1 MDDGSTDNTKEVVKE
16 WIQKAQFPIR
26 YFKQENGGKHRAI
39 NRGLREARGEL
50 FFIVDSDDYLTSDAI
65 ETIEKRY
72 ESIQGDESLRGMPS

>member
-1 MDDGSTDNTKEVVKE
+1 MDSRSPISDKVFQTGE
-16 WIQKAQFPIR
+16 WG
-26 YFKQENGGKHRAI
+26 EGGKHRAI

-72 ESIQGDESLRGMPS
+72 ESIQGDESLRSMPS